1 MRVTVPGYTSLEG
14 KPESIL
20 QAMRDAR
27 LFYQIR
33 EEEFVE
39 GIIHTA
45 WRLFGITLQVSGD
58 TKAERSESLLREMAR
73 NNMIEIEED

>member
-27 LFYQIR
+27 LFYQIT
-33 EEEFVE
+33 EEEFID

-45 WRLFGITLQVSGD
+45 WRLFGIALQVSGD
-58 TKAERSESLLREMAR
+58 TKEERSESLLREMAR